1 MAWIGGGSS
10 VKQRLPVL
18 TQLFG
23 RDCNPLRRGVDRAE
37 ALLMTAVVV
46 VFVVVWLV
54 LAVTAGQWADSQGR
68 IQQRAEQGWRPAIA
82 TLLESAA
89 QAASSSSQMG
99 VAWVPARWQAP
110 DGQPRSGQVPTELDA
125 KAGRKVGIWIDANGG
140 LTHSRLT
147 SAAVRDQVAFTVLS
161 VTMAVALAFGVV
173 MGCIRLLFN
182 RRRMAGWQRDWEAV
196 GPTWSRQG

>member
-1 MAWIGGGSS
+1 MA
-10 VKQRLPVL
+10 
-18 TQLFG
+18 
-23 RDCNPLRRGVDRAE
+23 
-37 ALLMTAVVV
+37 AVVV
-46 VFVVVWLV
+46 VFVVAWLV
-54 LAVTAGQWADSQGR
+54 LAVIAGQWADTQGR
-68 IQQRAEQGWRPAIA
+68 IQQHAEQGWRPAIA
-82 TLLESAA
+82 TLQQSAA
-89 QAASSSSQMG
+89 QSASSQMG

-110 DGQPRSGQVPTELDA
+110 DGQPRSGQVPTELNA
-125 KAGRKVGIWIDANGG
+125 QAGQKVGIWTDAKGS

-147 SAAVRDQVAFTVLS
+147 SAAVRDQVAFTVVS